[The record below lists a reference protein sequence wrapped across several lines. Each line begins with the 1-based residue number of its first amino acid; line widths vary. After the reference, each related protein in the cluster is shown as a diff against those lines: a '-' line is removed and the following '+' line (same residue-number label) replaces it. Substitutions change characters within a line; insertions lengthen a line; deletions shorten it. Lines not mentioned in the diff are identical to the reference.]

1 MHQDAVVA
9 DSLALAAAPQGA
21 CDFHRLFNALP
32 GLYLVLDPA
41 LRIMAA
47 SDAYLHATL
56 TQREA
61 VIGRALFEVF
71 PDNPDDPMA
80 DGVRNLRASLA
91 RVQQRL
97 EPDRMAV
104 QRYDIRLPDG
114 GGFEERYWQPLNTPV
129 LSPDGALACIVHQ
142 VEDVTEA
149 QRRAREVAAI
159 NSRLRQAEQGLQ
171 EFAAIIESS
180 TEAILSERLDGTIVS
195 WNHGAERM
203 FGYSAAEA
211 IGRTS
216 TMLLPP
222 DRRDEQAQLLARV
235 ARGEWVAHFQT
246 VRLTKDGRLPDIA
259 ATISPVLN
267 EHGQVVGAST
277 IARDISNAKRAERML
292 RESEARMKELF
303 ENLSSGVAIFRALPD
318 GRDFQLIG
326 FNRAAERIENL
337 RVGQVTGKLV
347 QQVYAGQLGQILH
360 EALRMVWCSG
370 VAQHAPV
377 SLRGEDGTIAGW
389 RANYICK
396 LSLDE
401 LAVIYDDLTAEKQAE
416 EMMQRRA
423 HYDALTGLPNRS
435 LLADRVQQALTSARR
450 SHAHLAELFI
460 DLDRFKPVND
470 ELGHAVGDQL
480 LSEVALRLRR
490 CLRESDTVARVG
502 GDEFVVLLPVV
513 GGSTDAIAVAEKI
526 LYALNQDFEL
536 AGQRVNIGASI
547 GVALY
552 PEHGSSEELLTK
564 SADAAM
570 YRAKSEGR
578 NCVRM
583 A

>member
-1 MHQDAVVA
+1 MQQDAVAAELSVHA
-9 DSLALAAAPQGA
+9 D
-21 CDFHRLFNALP
+21 CDFHPLFNALP

-41 LRIMAA
+41 LRILAA
-47 SDAYLHATL
+47 TDAYLRATL

-80 DGVRNLRASLA
+80 DGVRNLRASLG

-114 GGFEERYWQPLNTPV
+114 SGFEERYWQPLNLPV
-129 LSPDGALACIVHQ
+129 LGPDGALACIVHQ

-149 QRRAREVAAI
+149 QRRSREVAAI

-180 TEAILSERLDGTIVS
+180 TDAILSERLDGVIVS

-211 IGRTS
+211 IGRPS
-216 TMLLPP
+216 AMLLPP
-222 DRRDEQAQLLARV
+222 DRGEEQAQLLARV

-246 VRLTKDGRLPDIA
+246 VRLAKDGRLPDIA

-326 FNRAAERIENL
+326 FNRTAERIENASEA
-337 RVGQVTGKLV
+337 QVMGKLV
-347 QQVYAGQLGQILH
+347 QQVYPGQIGQALL
-360 EALRMVWCSG
+360 EALRQVWRSG
-370 VAQHAPV
+370 QAQQAPV
-377 SLRGEDGTIAGW
+377 SLRGEDGQIAGW

-396 LSLDE
+396 LSLGE

-416 EMMQRRA
+416 ERMLQRA
-423 HYDALTGLPNRS
+423 HYDALTGLPNRA
-435 LLADRVQQALTSARR
+435 LLTDRVQQALVAAKRGKAR
-450 SHAHLAELFI
+450 LAVLFV

-470 ELGHAVGDQL
+470 ELGHGVGDQL
-480 LSEVALRLRR
+480 LCEVALRMRR

-502 GDEFVVLLPVV
+502 GDEFVVLLPQVAS
-513 GGSTDAIAVAEKI
+513 GADALAVAEKI

-536 AGQRVNIGASI
+536 AGRRVNIGASI
-547 GVALY
+547 GVAQY
-552 PEHGSSEELLTK
+552 PEHGGSEELLAK
-564 SADAAM
+564 NADAAM
-570 YRAKSEGR
+570 YRAKNEGR

-583 A
+583 AASP